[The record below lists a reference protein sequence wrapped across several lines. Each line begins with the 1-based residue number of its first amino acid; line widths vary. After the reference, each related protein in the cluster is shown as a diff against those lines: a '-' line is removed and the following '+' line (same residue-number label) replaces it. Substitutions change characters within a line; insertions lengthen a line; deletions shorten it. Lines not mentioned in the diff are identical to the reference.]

1 MVCPN
6 CPYNMP
12 TDEAKNYFA
21 IANFFC
27 FCEYKNYVCSYCTVL
42 KDQLNNYVLKLC
54 VKELEVQVELSGFK
68 LIPLKDYLYKIK
80 AWLFFVFD
88 KEQKKIQVLI
98 ENPIHD
104 DIPDNLETYWL
115 IHWSFFNLLACVCI
129 FYPLWLFVF

>member
-1 MVCPN
+1 
-6 CPYNMP
+6 MP

-27 FCEYKNYVCSYCTVL
+27 FCKYQNYVCSYCTVL

-80 AWLFFVFD
+80 A
-88 KEQKKIQVLI
+88 
-98 ENPIHD
+98 
-104 DIPDNLETYWL
+104 
-115 IHWSFFNLLACVCI
+115 
-129 FYPLWLFVF
+129 